1 MDEAV
6 PANHVRAQSQDSES
20 SAATGIA
27 EDDTEEEE
35 VAEVQEEDEEVLSP
49 NEDVDP
55 SALDG
60 LGKFISSLE
69 TSRKRKGDNDLT
81 NGSLPRKRRLTEEKT
96 AAGVEG
102 EFTAVTSGTSH
113 FHVSDTLTSMSLG
126 QQLRLDDLLAPL
138 SSRSS
143 AALFL
148 KDSIKVLDSRT
159 RGAPLPAPLP
169 QRAQDRL
176 DREAAYEQTKTE
188 VDKWNETMRQIK
200 EVVPI
205 HTPSLHCH

>member
-1 MDEAV
+1 VGVGVVNRWLAFRYRFELVAHAVARLDE
-6 PANHVRAQSQDSES
+6 
-20 SAATGIA
+20 G
-27 EDDTEEEE
+27 
-35 VAEVQEEDEEVLSP
+35 VARRGPVDLFAKTP

-96 AAGVEG
+96 AVGVEG

-113 FHVSDTLTSMSLG
+113 SHVSDTLTSMSLG